1 MRPNPEVPTHD
12 GLIRI
17 QNEISE
23 VEKREIELRK
33 EHELVQGS
41 RRSNSVN
48 GDSLE
53 ASSSPEPRGHS
64 PTVVHFDSKDD
75 FKKNKI
81 IEPQPKPY
89 LMAPVLTRASS
100 TPQLFQV
107 SPVKKFNINTPHK
120 GIMEKFIA
128 SRGKMIG
135 NQQYTTTQNN
145 FKKNLMMSPIEFN
158 NGSMKTFNI
167 IEKPVAI
174 ERDVKG
180 RPVRRGYIPVEEKI
194 QSELRDLKSREC
206 ELKKL
211 HKLNVSDDDYNSS
224 DELDNSDWNPI
235 NGKLS
240 KSIDALNG
248 SSLSPTPEMQRPVPQ
263 PRNGFIRPAVSLAQL
278 CDLDESDAPSSHK
291 LIERWESIIQENQQ
305 REKSHT
311 MH

>member
-1 MRPNPEVPTHD
+1 MRPNEEETTHE

-23 VEKREIELRK
+23 VEQREIELTR
-33 EHELVQGS
+33 EHTL
-41 RRSNSVN
+41 N
-48 GDSLE
+48 GNVSE
-53 ASSSPEPRGHS
+53 TSHSPEPIIMS
-64 PTVVHFDSKDD
+64 PVSVDSKDH

-81 IEPQPKPY
+81 IEPQPKPQY
-89 LMAPVLTRASS
+89 LPALGITRALS

-107 SPVKKFNINTPHK
+107 SPVKKFSINTPHK

-128 SRGKMIG
+128 SHGKMIG
-135 NQQYTTTQNN
+135 TQHYAPAQNN

-158 NGSMKTFNI
+158 SGNLKAFAM
-167 IEKPVAI
+167 IEKPEI

-180 RPVRRGYIPVEEKI
+180 RPVRKGYIPVEEKI

-206 ELKKL
+206 ELKRL
-211 HKLNVSDDDYNSS
+211 HKLNVRDSDDDDDSS
-224 DELDNSDWNPI
+224 DDFDSDWSPL

-248 SSLSPTPEMQRPVPQ
+248 SSLSPSPETQRPIPP
-263 PRNGFIRPAVSLAQL
+263 PRGTFIRPAVSLAQL
-278 CDLDESDAPSSHK
+278 CDLDESETPSSHK

-305 REKSHT
+305 REKSHNL
-311 MH
+311 H

>member
-33 EHELVQGS
+33 EHENATS
-41 RRSNSVN
+41 RSSSVN
-48 GDSLE
+48 GDSFE
-53 ASSSPEPRGHS
+53 VSKSPEPRQS

-81 IEPQPKPY
+81 IEPQPKPH
-89 LMAPVLTRASS
+89 LFPVPVLTRAAS

-145 FKKNLMMSPIEFN
+145 FKTNLMMSPIEFN
-158 NGSMKTFNI
+158 NGSIKAFNSV
-167 IEKPVAI
+167 IEKPAI
-174 ERDVKG
+174 ERDLKG
-180 RPVRRGYIPVEEKI
+180 RPVRKGYIPVEEKI

-211 HKLNVSDDDYNSS
+211 HKLNVRDSDDEYNSS
-224 DELDNSDWNPI
+224 DDLDSDWNPI

-248 SSLSPTPEMQRPVPQ
+248 SSLSPTPETQRPVPQ
-263 PRNGFIRPAVSLAQL
+263 PRNGFMRPAVSLAQL
-278 CDLDESDAPSSHK
+278 CDLDESETPSSHK